1 MKEDIKLT
9 EQDKIENVETDTDGK
24 VVEVTMVDGNKFTF
38 QDFIELFKLKL
49 QTIVAGEVISWDDEW
64 RYQRQIDPKTME
76 SYLDIV
82 EAEGL
87 VANAKFQLTRGQKIG
102 VGVILII
109 FFALVFGLIF
119 MKNAGLF

>member
-1 MKEDIKLT
+1 MKDD
-9 EQDKIENVETDTDGK
+9 DKITNVTTDVDGK
-24 VVEVTMVDGNKFTF
+24 VLKVELKDGNEFTF
-38 QDFIELFKLKL
+38 NEFIDLFKSKL

-102 VGVILII
+102 VGAIIII
-109 FFALVFGLIF
+109 FFAMVFGLILL
-119 MKNAGLF
+119 KNTGLI